1 MAFQFTRWNNPDA
14 ATCAFKLPDMPFGVS
29 HGLRGAIDAYCEALR
44 NICDTEDQI
53 AELCARVLRFEANGL
68 PDTVAK
74 ILIQLHRDN
83 SGLDG
88 DTLLLIAP
96 GGDPKAFAASEAIL
110 DDLYRL
116 MPQDWASARA
126 HYEAALTAENEY
138 DRRVW
143 KPAWETEEAG
153 GQKVP
158 KLINEEME
166 RLQDIRCN
174 AENVLLDIP
183 APDWPAFAFKYL
195 ICFDNDRDLNGYHED
210 LCAEAKRLLAEVQS

>member
-1 MAFQFTRWNNPDA
+1 MAFQFTRWGNPDIA
-14 ATCAFKLPDMPFGVS
+14 DCAYALPEMPFGVS
-29 HGLRGAIDAYCEALR
+29 HGLRGAIDAYREALR
-44 NICDTEDQI
+44 NIGDTEEQI
-53 AELCARVLRFEANGL
+53 ADLCARVLRFEANGL

-83 SGLDG
+83 PGLDG

-116 MPQDWASARA
+116 MPQDWDSARA
-126 HYEAALTAENEY
+126 HYEAALTAEMEY

-143 KPAWETEEAG
+143 TPGYEAKENG
-153 GQKVP
+153 GKGNP
-158 KLINEEME
+158 KSVEDEME

-174 AENVLLDIP
+174 LENIVLDIP

-195 ICFDNDRDLNGYHED
+195 LCFDNDRDLNGYHED